1 MSQNN
6 NNSSK
11 PQNETLASNSEPT
24 ALIHARIIDPESGRD
39 EMGGLLI
46 EDGIITDVGPH
57 LSKNAPNGAKV
68 VDCAGHV
75 LCPGL
80 IDMLV
85 FTGEPGEEHRET
97 LASASRAAA
106 AGGVTT
112 MVCMPN
118 TDPVIDEVA
127 LVDFLQR
134 RARDTAIVRVN
145 VMAAMTKELKGD
157 EMTEIGL
164 LLDAGAIAFTN
175 GKNSVTNAQVM
186 RRILSYS
193 KDFDA
198 LIVHYTED
206 PDLRGNGVMN
216 EGEVSSRLGLP
227 GISTLAETIMLERDM
242 RLAADTGARYH
253 NATISCADSLNII
266 KDAKQKGIH
275 VSSGVSI
282 NHLTLNENDI
292 GPYRTFC
299 KVRPPLRKEED
310 RVAMVEGLRNGDIDV
325 IVSAHDPKD
334 AEVKRQPF
342 AEAAYGAVGLETLL
356 PAALRLYHNQEI
368 ELSTL
373 LAAMTINPAKILGLE
388 GGRIKVGAP
397 ADLTLFDL
405 NTPWIIDRDLLQSR
419 SKNSAFDESKVEGRV
434 LKTFVNG
441 KMVYEFGKTGP
452 TFTS

>member
-1 MSQNN
+1 MSTTNQLHKNT
-6 NNSSK
+6 SDQQ
-11 PQNETLASNSEPT
+11 PL
-24 ALIHARIIDPESGRD
+24 ALINARLIDPGTERD
-39 EMGGLLI
+39 EQAGLLI
-46 EDGIITDVGPH
+46 ENGLIADFGPH
-57 LSKNAPNGAKV
+57 LAKAGPNGARTI
-68 VDCAGHV
+68 DCGGHI

-106 AGGVTT
+106 AGGVTS

-134 RARDTAIVRVN
+134 RARDTAIVNVN
-145 VMAAMTKELKGD
+145 VMAAMTKGLNGEQ
-157 EMTEIGL
+157 MTEIGL
-164 LLDAGAIAFTN
+164 LLEAGAIAFTN
-175 GKNSVTNAQVM
+175 GKNSITNAQVM
-186 RRILSYS
+186 RRILSYGR
-193 KDFDA
+193 DFNA
-198 LIVHYTED
+198 LVVHYTED

-227 GISTLAETIMLERDM
+227 GISNLAETIMLERDM
-242 RLAADTGARYH
+242 RLVADTGSRYH
-253 NATISCADSLNII
+253 NATISCVESLEII
-266 KDAKQKGIH
+266 RRAKANGLN

-310 RVAMVEGLRNGDIDV
+310 RLAMVDGLRDGSIDV

-334 AEVKRQPF
+334 SEVKRVPF
-342 AEAAYGAVGLETLL
+342 AEAAYGAIGVETML

-368 ELSTL
+368 ELCAL
-373 LAAMTINPAKILGLE
+373 LRAMTINPAKILGLPS
-388 GGRIKVGAP
+388 GRISKGAP

-405 NTPWIIDRDLLQSR
+405 NSPWIIDRDNLQSR
-419 SKNSAFDESKVEGRV
+419 SKNSAFDEAKVEGRT
-434 LKTFVNG
+434 LMTFVGG
-441 KMVYEFGKTGP
+441 KQVFSLENSTPKFENFSTNAA
-452 TFTS
+452 

>member
-1 MSQNN
+1 MSQS
-6 NNSSK
+6 NSSITN
-11 PQNETLASNSEPT
+11 NENLAANQEPT

-46 EDGIITDVGPH
+46 ENGIITDVGSH
-57 LSKNAPNGAKV
+57 LSKNAPGGTKV

-186 RRILSYS
+186 RRILSYG

-253 NATISCADSLNII
+253 NATISCTDSLNII
-266 KDAKQKGIH
+266 REAKQNGTQ

-342 AEAAYGAVGLETLL
+342 AEAAYGAVGVETLL

-373 LAAMTINPAKILGLE
+373 LAAMTINPAKILGLDN
-388 GGRIKVGAP
+388 GRIAPGAP

>member
-1 MSQNN
+1 MSQKKSRNKETV
-6 NNSSK
+6 NS
-11 PQNETLASNSEPT
+11 QPT
-24 ALIHARIIDPESGRD
+24 ALIHARLIDPENERD
-39 EMGGLLI
+39 EMGGVLI
-46 EDGIITDVGPH
+46 EDGLIADFGPH
-57 LSKNAPNGAKV
+57 LARNAPNGAKV
-68 VDCAGHV
+68 IDCAKHV

-106 AGGVTT
+106 AGGITT
-112 MVCMPN
+112 MICMPN

-145 VMAAMTKELKGD
+145 VMAAMTKGLQGV
-157 EMTEIGL
+157 EMTEIGML
-164 LLDAGAIAFTN
+164 LEAGAIAFTN
-175 GKNSVTNAQVM
+175 GKNSVTDAQVM
-186 RRILSYS
+186 RHLLAYG
-193 KDFDA
+193 KDFNA
-198 LIVHYTED
+198 LMVHYTED

-227 GISTLAETIMLERDM
+227 GIPTLAETIMLERDM
-242 RLAADTGARYH
+242 RLVADTGARYH
-253 NATISCADSLNII
+253 NATISCAESLSII
-266 KDAKQKGIH
+266 KRAKKAGLN

-310 RVAMVEGLRNGDIDV
+310 RMAMVEGLRNGIIDV
-325 IVSAHDPKD
+325 IVSGHDPKD

-342 AEAAYGAVGLETLL
+342 AEAAYGAIGVETLL

-368 ELSTL
+368 DLFAL
-373 LAAMTINPAKILGLE
+373 LRSMTINPAKILGLE
-388 GGRIKVGAP
+388 SGRIAKGAP

-405 NTPWIIDRDLLQSR
+405 NTPWIIDRDNLQSR
-419 SKNSAFDESKVEGRV
+419 SKNSAFDEAKVEGRV
-434 LKTFVNG
+434 LMTFVDGERVFKYG
-441 KMVYEFGKTGP
+441 KSGASFG
-452 TFTS
+452 

>member
-6 NNSSK
+6 SSSTNNE
-11 PQNETLASNSEPT
+11 PLASNQEPT

-46 EDGIITDVGPH
+46 ENGIIMDVGPH

-97 LASASRAAA
+97 LASASKAAA

-145 VMAAMTKELKGD
+145 VMAAMTKGLRGD

-186 RRILSYS
+186 RRILSYG

-206 PDLRGNGVMN
+206 PDLRGDGVMN

-242 RLAADTGARYH
+242 RLVADTGTRYH
-253 NATISCADSLNII
+253 NATISCKDSLEII
-266 KDAKQKGIH
+266 QTAKSKGLN

-282 NHLTLNENDI
+282 THLTLNENDI

-310 RVAMVEGLRNGDIDV
+310 RMAMVEGLKNGEIDV

-342 AEAAYGAVGLETLL
+342 AEAAYGAVGVETLL

-368 ELSTL
+368 ELTTL
-373 LAAMTINPAKILGLE
+373 LAAMTINPAKILGLDS
-388 GGRIKVGAP
+388 GRIKVGAP

-441 KMVYEFGKTGP
+441 KKVYEFGKTGP
-452 TFTS
+452 TFIS